1 VEPMHVRHREHRGW
15 TVVTVRGVVDVAAA
29 PDLRQILQEVQFSG
43 STRVLV
49 DLTDV
54 ELIDSFGLGVL
65 VGARK
70 RAVSHDGELAL
81 VVTNPRLLH
90 VLELTGLDTTLRV
103 VADAE
108 DVLDA

>member
-1 VEPMHVRHREHRGW
+1 MEPMHVRHREHRGW

-29 PDLRQILQEVQFSG
+29 PDLRQVLQEVQFTG
-43 STRVLV
+43 SRKVLL
-49 DLTDV
+49 DLGEV

-70 RAVSHDGELAL
+70 RAVSHEGELVLL
-81 VVTNPRLLH
+81 VRNPRLLH
-90 VLELTGLDTTLRV
+90 VLELTGLDTAFRV
-103 VADAE
+103 VADPE

>member
-1 VEPMHVRHREHRGW
+1 VEPMHLRLREDRGW
-15 TVVTVRGVVDVAAA
+15 TVLEIRGVVDVASA
-29 PDLRQILQEVQFSG
+29 PQLRQTLQEVQFGG
-43 STRVLV
+43 SVCVLL
-49 DLTDV
+49 DLTEV

-70 RAVSHDGELAL
+70 RAVAHDGELAL
-81 VVTNPRLLH
+81 VVTSGRLRH
-90 VLELTGLDTTLRV
+90 VFELTGLDTTLRL

>member
-1 VEPMHVRHREHRGW
+1 MEPMHVHHREHRGW

-29 PDLRQILQEVQFSG
+29 PELRQVLQEVQFTG
-43 STRVLV
+43 SPRILL
-49 DLTDV
+49 DLTEV

-90 VLELTGLDTTLRV
+90 VLELTGLDTTFRV
-103 VADAE
+103 VADPA